1 MSIGESMLDKW
12 AEAIKRFEGWS
23 TTSLS
28 FRNNNP
34 GNIRPSPQ
42 PWQGQVGIDS
52 HNFVVFDSYE
62 NGMRALKI
70 SLQNAANGHS
80 SVYKSSDTLYD
91 FFGRYAPSS
100 DNNEPRK
107 YAEYVAA
114 QLGVEPTTQISQL
127 V

>member
-1 MSIGESMLDKW
+1 
-12 AEAIKRFEGWS
+12 
-23 TTSLS
+23 
-28 FRNNNP
+28 
-34 GNIRPSPQ
+34 
-42 PWQGQVGIDS
+42 
-52 HNFVVFDSYE
+52 
-62 NGMRALKI
+62 LKI